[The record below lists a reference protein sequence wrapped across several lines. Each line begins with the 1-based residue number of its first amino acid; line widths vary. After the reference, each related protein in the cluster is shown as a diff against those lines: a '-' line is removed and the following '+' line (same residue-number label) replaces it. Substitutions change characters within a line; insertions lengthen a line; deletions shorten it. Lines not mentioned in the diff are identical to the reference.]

1 MDFEVPHF
9 DKIVDAPEEDEEEF
23 YNSVDRFYQAIQNT
37 KIEGFER
44 EKSERDI
51 KILAMVNQS
60 IDEYL
65 SQYEKER
72 IIEPPLSK
80 IHIFE
85 KGGVEKFTK
94 GIAYG
99 GAHAPLYGSVFLE
112 REKSDVAFALTAFH
126 ELFHLKVYNALQLTK
141 PTGEEKIRP
150 ETYRSGFI
158 VTSRDG
164 NKKYF
169 EDIEEALTEIMTER
183 FYREKVLTSDLFK
196 DENSHKPEVKFTR
209 EKERKKFNELVD
221 DLWDKNKDEFPDRE
235 DIVSLFLDG
244 QVNGRILQ
252 VGKLIEKTFGPGSLR
267 RLGRG
272 DVITQSEK

>member
-1 MDFEVPHF
+1 MDFETPHF
-9 DKIVDAPEEDEEEF
+9 DKVIGTPEDDKEEF

-37 KIEGFER
+37 KIEGFEQ

-51 KILAMVNQS
+51 EILAMVNQS

-85 KGGVEKFTK
+85 EGGVGKFTK
-94 GIAYG
+94 GTAYG
-99 GAHAPLYGSVFLE
+99 GAHAPLYGSVLLE
-112 REKSDVAFALTAFH
+112 RGKSDVAFALTAFH
-126 ELFHLKVYNALQLTK
+126 ELFHLKVYSSLQLTK

-164 NKKYF
+164 NERYF
-169 EDIEEALTEIMTER
+169 ADIEEALTEIMTER
-183 FYREKVLTSDLFK
+183 FYQEKVLVSDLFK
-196 DENSHKPEVKFTR
+196 EEISQESEIEFTR
-209 EKERKKFNELVD
+209 KKEREKFNKLVD
-221 DLWDKNKDEFPDRE
+221 ELWNKNKNEFSNRE
-235 DIVSLFLDG
+235 DIVNLFLDG
-244 QVNGRILQ
+244 QINGKVLQ
-252 VGKLIEKTFGPGSLR
+252 VGKLIEKTFGAGSFR
-267 RLGRG
+267 RLGKG
-272 DVITQSEK
+272 ETINE